1 MSIKIMRLN
10 ELLKSIQRFNGVNG
24 FEVRTSMRQ
33 PESGFY
39 QVFVDISKNGKR
51 VTSYVSSNIDEAYSS
66 IKAFE
71 GLMEVA

>member
-10 ELLKSIQRFNGVNG
+10 ELLKSLQRFDGVNG
-24 FEVRTSMRQ
+24 FNVNTSVRQ
-33 PESGFY
+33 PTSGFY
-39 QVFVDISKNGKR
+39 QVFVDITKNGKR
-51 VTSYVSSNIDEAYSS
+51 VANYVSSNIDEAYSS

>member
-10 ELLKSIQRFNGVNG
+10 ELLKSLQRFDGVNG
-24 FEVRTSMRQ
+24 FNVNTSVRQ
-33 PESGFY
+33 PTSGFY

>member
-10 ELLKSIQRFNGVNG
+10 ELLKNLQRFNGVNG
-24 FEVRTSMRQ
+24 FEVTTSVRQ
-33 PESGFY
+33 PTSGFY

-66 IKAFE
+66 IKAFA